1 MLTYFPDY
9 YNDIYRLNI
18 VEDKQYEYPKY
29 VENYIKR
36 VREQNEK
43 NGYNGIHIEFGTRYI
58 SLILSLLSEE
68 CIVYDNELMD
78 NIIVTIIDTITKTN
92 DNIHDKIAAVLLLCC
107 IVIKYPEHY
116 MRNQVLFLELR
127 NKEEKII
134 ESTAVAITNIDII
147 AVKICMKFLFCAMG
161 DNIQSELLEMIPY
174 VRNDISTTITIAR
187 FISRFLYIDSSYE
200 LPKETNMVILQTVF
214 DWLHMDYIDIKWN
227 ATRILL
233 ALLRNS
239 ELESIINR
247 KIITLIEDE
256 NVYIKNLIIKNIVD
270 LKGISCETS
279 EYVFSV
285 CQHDAN
291 FVTRKLAKQLM
302 P

>member
-1 MLTYFPDY
+1 
-9 YNDIYRLNI
+9 
-18 VEDKQYEYPKY
+18 
-29 VENYIKR
+29 
-36 VREQNEK
+36 
-43 NGYNGIHIEFGTRYI
+43 
-58 SLILSLLSEE
+58 
-68 CIVYDNELMD
+68 
-78 NIIVTIIDTITKTN
+78 
-92 DNIHDKIAAVLLLCC
+92 
-107 IVIKYPEHY
+107 
-116 MRNQVLFLELR
+116 
-127 NKEEKII
+127 
-134 ESTAVAITNIDII
+134 
-147 AVKICMKFLFCAMG
+147 
-161 DNIQSELLEMIPY
+161 
-174 VRNDISTTITIAR
+174 
-187 FISRFLYIDSSYE
+187 
-200 LPKETNMVILQTVF
+200 MVILQTVF